1 MCRELRGLRL
11 AHLRAP
17 TDIPIAFGIGR
28 LSRNI
33 IKRLATPR
41 SGVSPTSNDLEE
53 RTGNMSQ
60 QSLEQLLQGKNPVD
74 LVRNSQIGAYVYP
87 VVPSEY
93 TNWRDEQRAWR
104 ESSVLFDQS
113 HHMAELLV
121 TGPDAKK
128 MLSDRKSTRLNSSH

>member
-1 MCRELRGLRL
+1 
-11 AHLRAP
+11 
-17 TDIPIAFGIGR
+17 
-28 LSRNI
+28 
-33 IKRLATPR
+33 
-41 SGVSPTSNDLEE
+41 
-53 RTGNMSQ
+53 MSQ

-104 ESSVLFDQS
+104 ESAVLFDQS

-128 MLSDRKSTRLNSSH
+128 MLSYSRDQQLCEFPARPGQAVRTVQL